1 MGLLGVK
8 TSLRVLEN
16 VFLSIPSGVLQL
28 SRGPLEDKLK
38 HDLLGPASR
47 IPSPVKVLG
56 LGAKNLQHLWQVPSC
71 HCSWLKDLG
80 KPLVEAK
87 VSGSRPLR

>member
-16 VFLSIPSGVLQL
+16 VFLSIPSGILQL

-38 HDLLGPASR
+38 HDLLGRASR

-56 LGAKNLQHLWQVPSC
+56 LGAKNLKHLWQVPSC
-71 HCSWLKDLG
+71 HWSWSKDLG
-80 KPLVEAK
+80 EPVLEAK
-87 VSGSRPLR
+87 VSGSRSSR

>member
-28 SRGPLEDKLK
+28 SRGPLEDKSK
-38 HDLLGPASR
+38 HDLLGPASQ
-47 IPSPVKVLG
+47 ISSPVKVLG
-56 LGAKNLQHLWQVPSC
+56 LGAKNLKYLWQVPSC
-71 HCSWLKDLG
+71 HCSRSKDLG
-80 KPLVEAK
+80 EPVLEAK
-87 VSGSRPLR
+87 VSGSRPPR